1 MTEIDL
7 NEKRE
12 TEEDSEVESKNEQ
25 EKMDT
30 PKPEQDVPS
39 NESEAPKTETEAD
52 DSEAKVAADVTE
64 KEKKVKTSH
73 KVKDR
78 IMSSFRSGRILNLI

>member
-25 EKMDT
+25 EMDT

-78 IMSSFRSGRILNLI
+78 IMSSFR

>member
-64 KEKKVKTSH
+64 KEK
-73 KVKDR
+73 
-78 IMSSFRSGRILNLI
+78 IMSSFR